1 MAHSAIHPGE
11 QLAEAIEASKIT
23 VAQLA
28 REIRV
33 PANRI
38 TGVLHGTRAVTAD
51 TAIRL
56 GRYFGTSAEFW
67 MNLQQT
73 YELRRAVKEIG
84 DSLKIIPCAKGWTQN
99 KRTKQYDEFF
109 TAKTQS

>member
-56 GRYFGTSAEFW
+56 RRYLWASARILIKPQT
-67 MNLQQT
+67 NLRVASGGEGNRGQSQDNT
-73 YELRRAVKEIG
+73 VRQGL
-84 DSLKIIPCAKGWTQN
+84 DAK
-99 KRTKQYDEFF
+99 
-109 TAKTQS
+109 